1 MFLLSPCVT
10 VSFSMHEPIVC
21 AGTVVITYKPLFNFL
36 VFNISLNIKRTDL
49 F

>member
-1 MFLLSPCVT
+1 
-10 VSFSMHEPIVC
+10 MHEPIVW
-21 AGTVVITYKPLFNFL
+21 AGTVVITYKPIFKFL